1 MRNKKM
7 TSTERVIHTCG
18 YHDGERGLPPRSTQ
32 YTGRDREIYEYA
44 LAKVPICDAAPVK
57 LLDATP
63 TQSKHGENWMS
74 RTNDRVRR
82 LEDQAF
88 QPKSR
93 SPTTTMRDIQASG
106 PQVHCRI
113 HSHSRDCR

>member
-18 YHDGERGLPPRSTQ
+18 YHDGQRGLPPRLTQ
-32 YTGRDREIYEYA
+32 YTGRDA
-44 LAKVPICDAAPVK
+44 KFTNTPMAKVPICDAAPVK

-88 QPKSR
+88 PPKSR
-93 SPTTTMRDIQASG
+93 STYHHHEGYPGKRSAG
-106 PQVHCRI
+106 ALPYP
-113 HSHSRDCR
+113 